1 MYTARVW
8 AVGVIVVLL
17 SATGCATISGGTSET
32 VTINSVPPT
41 AAITIDG
48 GATYTT
54 PASVSLSRKN
64 DHTIAVEKDGYKKAT
79 VSLGREFRTGATIFG
94 NILWLL
100 PGVIVDGFSGGMWEF
115 KDKSLIVP
123 LELAYQPRTPA
134 PVAPVTAVQP
144 ERQNQD
150 EPHPPQPSDGAASA
164 AQEGEGVTH

>member
-1 MYTARVW
+1 MNTTRVRTIVA
-8 AVGVIVVLL
+8 AVALL
-17 SATGCATISGGTSET
+17 SASGCATISGGTSET

-100 PGVIVDGFSGGMWEF
+100 PGVVVDGFSGGMWEF
-115 KDKSLIVP
+115 KDKSLIIP
-123 LELAYQPRTPA
+123 LELA
-134 PVAPVTAVQP
+134 
-144 ERQNQD
+144 NQ
-150 EPHPPQPSDGAASA
+150 PQPPIAEVPARLNSESTPMKAPSPPTSDPAAGD
-164 AQEGEGVTH
+164 AQGDAGRAL

>member
-1 MYTARVW
+1 MNTTRVRT
-8 AVGVIVVLL
+8 IVAAIALL
-17 SATGCATISGGTSET
+17 SASGCATISGGTSET

-100 PGVIVDGFSGGMWEF
+100 PGVVVDGFSGGM
-115 KDKSLIVP
+115 
-123 LELAYQPRTPA
+123 
-134 PVAPVTAVQP
+134 
-144 ERQNQD
+144 
-150 EPHPPQPSDGAASA
+150 
-164 AQEGEGVTH
+164 